1 MHTFRI
7 KTDFI
12 YNDWASK
19 VVIADSDGK
28 MKFGDFIANL
38 LQAGATE
45 AIYLDMGGWNYSWY
59 RDDSGKVIDIHPTP
73 NKYATNW
80 ITFYK

>member
-45 AIYLDMGGWNYSWY
+45 AIYLDMGGWNYS
-59 RDDSGKVIDIHPTP
+59 
-73 NKYATNW
+73 
-80 ITFYK
+80 